1 MNAEDYAWLNFYP
14 EAGSLVWSKK
24 SERWETVRLVQLSKS
39 RFCVIIIKTNSST
52 SFPMFEAMSIIVV
65 VITPLANLLDDY
77 FFHYLLIHFLWLTV
91 RLFYKISIN
100 LLTEKLLPTRTS
112 LSSWVT
118 YLHTLPSVFLF
129 KNQWPMYQQ
138 KIHKKVSKSNVILQV
153 E

>member
-52 SFPMFEAMSIIVV
+52 SFPRFEAMSIIVV
-65 VITPLANLLDDY
+65 IITPLANLLDDY

-91 RLFYKISIN
+91 CLFYKISIN

-118 YLHTLPSVFLF
+118 YSSFCFLF
-129 KNQWPMYQQ
+129 KNQRPMHQQ

>member
-24 SERWETVRLVQLSKS
+24 SERWETVRLAQLSKS

-52 SFPMFEAMSIIVV
+52 SFPRFEAMSIIVV
-65 VITPLANLLDDY
+65 IITPLANLLDDY

-118 YLHTLPSVFLF
+118 YLHTLPSVFYL
-129 KNQWPMYQQ
+129 KTNGLC
-138 KIHKKVSKSNVILQV
+138 INKKYTKRLVKVMWFFR
-153 E
+153 